1 MDIQKDEKYRRV
13 NRLIKLAVA
22 SSVLGVS
29 LITSSNVLAF
39 DPKLP
44 VGSKDFDIV
53 DVASWDQMGL
63 YGLVPDSKYGR
74 LLGDDIKAG
83 ADSGG
88 AGHPNYTQSACMS
101 MSYATFMRK
110 SGQKD
115 KNWGPQ
121 DAMAELYDMGA
132 YSGIF
137 PTKMYEPGAKWGSW
151 TLESYESGGL
161 STLKKAWNDGY
172 GVIAHVAMPGGGTHV
187 FTIDSVDGDKVYT
200 LDTGRH
206 GTSLDDPNSWGT
218 GALLGVY
225 KFKSSDGTKGSD
237 LAKLNEVRDGSNAKS
252 SSSGKKS
259 EKTSSSDDSLPDEDD
274 LVGLSKRNHKLY
286 EYQLPI
292 ILPGDAKLSTG
303 GDDGTLGNKQASAA
317 SVDTLSKEQRVNVE
331 NLNDSIRNNKF
342 DLITFIRTCIS
353 FVGILIAFYGVTLF
367 IAYLFDKN
375 NIFFDISLLSI
386 ITFGRLKYSYD
397 GSETTTE
404 EGKTKYVNIKGIVK
418 NIIITELLAYILYS
432 GGVYTIISYIIEF
445 IRRTLNI

>member
-1 MDIQKDEKYRRV
+1 MDIQEETNRRY
-13 NRLIKLAVA
+13 NRLIKSVIV
-22 SSVLGVS
+22 SSMLGVS
-29 LITSSNVLAF
+29 LITCNKVLAF

-44 VGSKDFDIV
+44 VGSKDYDIV

-83 ADSGG
+83 SDTGG
-88 AGHPNYTQSACMS
+88 ASHPNYTQSACMS

-121 DAMAELYDMGA
+121 NAMEELYDMGA

-137 PTKMYEPGAKWGSW
+137 PTKMYEAGAKWGTW
-151 TLESYESGGL
+151 TVEGYEQGGL
-161 STLKKAWNDGY
+161 STLKKAWADGY

-187 FTIDSVDGDKVYT
+187 FTIDSVDGDTVHT

-206 GTSLDDPNSWGT
+206 GVTLDDPNSWGT

-225 KFKSSDGTKGSD
+225 KLKSSDGTKGSD

-252 SSSGKKS
+252 SSSSSKKS
-259 EKTSSSDDSLPDEDD
+259 DSSSSTDDSLPEEDD
-274 LVGLSKRNHKLY
+274 LVGLSKRNYKLY

-292 ILPGDAKLSTG
+292 VLPGDTKLSTG
-303 GDDGTLGNKQASAA
+303 GDDGTLGDKQASAA

-331 NLNDSIRNNKF
+331 NLNDSIKNSKF
-342 DLITFIRTCIS
+342 DLINFIRVCIA
-353 FVGILIAFYGVTLF
+353 FVGILTAFYGICLF

-375 NIFFDISLLSI
+375 NIFFDISLLGLV
-386 ITFGRLKYSYD
+386 TFGRLRYSYED
-397 GSETTTE
+397 NTTSTE
-404 EGKTKYVNIKGIVK
+404 DSKTKYVNLRGIIK
-418 NIIITELLAYILYS
+418 NIIITEFLAYLLYS
-432 GGVYTIISYIIEF
+432 GAVYTVISYVIEF
-445 IRRTLNI
+445 IRRTFNI